1 MSESTAIA
9 KPICGAERRKGGPC
23 TYGAGERTTHPG
35 QGKCWRHG
43 GTKPGD
49 KRLKHGKRSKVKRP
63 HIGELQAQHLKNADP
78 LNLFPELAL
87 LRAYLDTFVAINE
100 GKKELDVGPA
110 VQLID
115 TISKVATRIETARSA
130 NAISRPE
137 LYRVIMAII
146 RIIDK
151 HVPEVDRRT
160 AIVEELNAIA
170 F

>member
-1 MSESTAIA
+1 MATNAIA

-87 LRAYLDTFVAINE
+87 ARAFLETFVETN
-100 GKKELDVGPA
+100 KHRRTLDVGPA
-110 VQLID
+110 NMLID
-115 TISKVATRIETARSA
+115 TISKMVSRIETARAA
-130 NAISRPE
+130 NAISRAE
-137 LYRVIMAII
+137 LYRVIAAMG
-146 RIIDK
+146 RVVDQY
-151 HVPEVDRRT
+151 VPDPAVREQ
-160 AIVEELNAIA
+160 IVQGWNAIA